1 MEKFEE
7 YLNRAKDIAEDAGE
21 AAKDVMGEVVS
32 RAKELTEEG
41 SKARELVKNAKDQA
55 SAASLSVK
63 EKIQEALQDSKAG
76 KEFSPGIAELEALP
90 EFEGS
95 ILYTMEL
102 QSLLSDLRRLD
113 LIISD
118 DRMDKASVEEE
129 IKKVITKVQPASDV
143 PEDDAEQ
150 QAIEKAK
157 DIAFNAC
164 LRALDTLS

>member
-1 MEKFEE
+1 
-7 YLNRAKDIAEDAGE
+7 
-21 AAKDVMGEVVS
+21 
-32 RAKELTEEG
+32 
-41 SKARELVKNAKDQA
+41 
-55 SAASLSVK
+55 
-63 EKIQEALQDSKAG
+63 
-76 KEFSPGIAELEALP
+76 
-90 EFEGS
+90 
-95 ILYTMEL
+95 MEL